1 MILMA
6 DTTPLDGG
14 FVLHEGGGIPND
26 SLYQI
31 VIRTPRNRQGSLN
44 FGNLRARRKRSGRA
58 MIEDDGRRGKK
69 GVWKGGENEL
79 QKIVLVKYDD
89 LHLSRYKEILWPS
102 SRGFLFLP
110 FLSLFGL
117 NYFSTHDQRSIPRSN
132 LSMRRFFFF
141 NPSVLPLLFFFFF
154 LSFFFFFLIYF
165 PILIAFSSNGLS
177 PSLLLSLSLSGD
189 ISPCNE
195 RRKRSRILAEERR
208 FQFPSGNCNL

>member
-102 SRGFLFLP
+102 SRGFLHLSSP
-110 FLSLFGL
+110 SLFGL

-141 NPSVLPLLFFFFF
+141 
-154 LSFFFFFLIYF
+154 
-165 PILIAFSSNGLS
+165 
-177 PSLLLSLSLSGD
+177 
-189 ISPCNE
+189 
-195 RRKRSRILAEERR
+195 
-208 FQFPSGNCNL
+208 

>member
-1 MILMA
+1 MILYVVLPPPPPLPSVYLHEFFFSRLIFHPSIHFFPLYAERLKRSVGKYCERKDFESNRRVILMA

-110 FLSLFGL
+110 FLS
-117 NYFSTHDQRSIPRSN
+117 S
-132 LSMRRFFFF
+132 
-141 NPSVLPLLFFFFF
+141 LLRC
-154 LSFFFFFLIYF
+154 
-165 PILIAFSSNGLS
+165 LS
-177 PSLLLSLSLSGD
+177 PSPFSFLFYSLSLFLLSLSLSFP
-189 ISPCNE
+189 PC
-195 RRKRSRILAEERR
+195 SSFLL
-208 FQFPSGNCNL
+208 FHHHVL